1 MKTNFK
7 IEVCGD
13 CSDFD
18 FLQEKPHTPYKHLH
32 TVAKKNILTFPTKEM
47 KPDHLFCGKFSEL
60 DVVCTAQSKNY
71 SKILSNSDFEEAIG
85 SLDPWNFFVGK
96 VHLRRDF
103 MEWWS
108 RNTTIFDSY
117 IRIIVGFHGFT
128 QSVIE
133 IVKKHN
139 QNYGKTQPIILVEAT
154 EKILGRNLY
163 SNQYMVVTP
172 QEKENP
178 REWNREDLS
187 IHFDKT
193 RVERIVTGFCK
204 CKDGECDRQKCTCKK
219 AGIECESD
227 CKCKKK
233 CQEKYDDQLP
243 KGKKKKM

>member
-108 RNTTIFDSY
+108 RNTTIFELLLGSMVLRKVSLKLSKNT
-117 IRIIVGFHGFT
+117 IKTMG
-128 QSVIE
+128 
-133 IVKKHN
+133 KHN
-139 QNYGKTQPIILVEAT
+139 PL
-154 EKILGRNLY
+154 
-163 SNQYMVVTP
+163 
-172 QEKENP
+172 
-178 REWNREDLS
+178 
-187 IHFDKT
+187 F
-193 RVERIVTGFCK
+193 
-204 CKDGECDRQKCTCKK
+204 
-219 AGIECESD
+219 
-227 CKCKKK
+227 
-233 CQEKYDDQLP
+233 
-243 KGKKKKM
+243 